1 MCCFLVFEMRAH
13 GSPNP
18 QINPLRPDSSLEL
31 VLVKIRACYIGQSL
45 KLVLKQGESFI
56 YLSYERTL
64 EVNTL
69 EMVTV

>member
-1 MCCFLVFEMRAH
+1 MI
-13 GSPNP
+13 P

-31 VLVKIRACYIGQSL
+31 VLVKIRACYIGKS
-45 KLVLKQGESFI
+45 LKQGESFI

>member
-1 MCCFLVFEMRAH
+1 MI
-13 GSPNP
+13 P
-18 QINPLRPDSSLEL
+18 QINPLRRDSSLEL
-31 VLVKIRACYIGQSL
+31 VLVKIRACYIGKSL